1 MAIGV
6 APDRAE
12 EAWVERLVTFN
23 EAEVVAARKDS
34 SLAHWNGIVSRF
46 EASVGPAPTERT
58 QSVYQ
63 LAMVAWEKFESAA
76 ANDSSDELQE
86 GGKLLAV
93 AGEQLLAVNAEV
105 TRERRPSSPLG
116 FDVPAASEVRY
127 ASEAIVKRTKSSYG
141 KNGLLLLTA
150 DRLVFLTGEAATS
163 WSLPLSAI
171 AHLKKPWYGMGSY
184 LTFDVN
190 GAYYACAFGRKSGQL
205 ASISS
210 SSGLAIRYG
219 GAAGVAAG
227 VAGDAVAISVI
238 SKGAAIGKQ
247 WYSLLHP

>member
-6 APDRAE
+6 ASDGAE
-12 EAWVERLVTFN
+12 EAWVEKLVTFN
-23 EAEVVAARKDS
+23 EAEVIAAREDS
-34 SLAHWNGIVSRF
+34 SLAHWSGIVARF

-93 AGEQLLAVNAEV
+93 AGEKLLAVNAEV
-105 TRERRPSSPLG
+105 TRERRPRSPLG
-116 FDVPAASEVRY
+116 FDVPAASDVRY

-190 GAYYACAFGRKSGQL
+190 GAYYAFAFGRKGGQL

-210 SSGLAIRYG
+210 GSGLAIRHG
-219 GAAGVAAG
+219 GAVGVGAGL
-227 VAGDAVAISVI
+227 AGDAVAISML
-238 SKGAAIGKQ
+238 SKGAALGKQ
-247 WYSLLHP
+247 WYSLLQR